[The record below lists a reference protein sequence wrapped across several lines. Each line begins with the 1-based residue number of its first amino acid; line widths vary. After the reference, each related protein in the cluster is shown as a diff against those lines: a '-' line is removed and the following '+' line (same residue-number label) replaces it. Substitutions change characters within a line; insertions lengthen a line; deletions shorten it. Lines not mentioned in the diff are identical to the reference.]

1 MQGTIILKGGA
12 IPSEL
17 LANCDAAIL
26 EITTK
31 TDLFKSRN
39 VNEIEFEDCNV
50 QSDSKIIS

>member
-1 MQGTIILKGGA
+1 MDSTYLNA
-12 IPSEL
+12 ICMGFMS